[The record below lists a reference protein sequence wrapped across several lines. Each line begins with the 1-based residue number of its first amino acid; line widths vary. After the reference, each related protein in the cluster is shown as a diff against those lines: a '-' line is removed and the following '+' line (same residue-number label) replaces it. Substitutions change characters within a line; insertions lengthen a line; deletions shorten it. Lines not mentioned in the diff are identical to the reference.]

1 LAAIPLSYIIP
12 GLIFIKLDP
21 HSLFS
26 REKLPAIALV
36 VFGLVVSISGK
47 KKFSS
52 FSAFSGELLLIAVFK
67 KGALVLIPTL
77 WDPNLD
83 CEYYFIRFLTFLSNK
98 CIVFLSTIK

>member
-1 LAAIPLSYIIP
+1 MSSRWKNAKQKFSSFVFSLQGLLAAIPLSYILP

-47 KKFSS
+47 LEVVSS
-52 FSAFSGELLLIAVFK
+52 LTYCKRLLFH
-67 KGALVLIPTL
+67 
-77 WDPNLD
+77 
-83 CEYYFIRFLTFLSNK
+83 
-98 CIVFLSTIK
+98 